1 MTINLR
7 TQLIKSTIAIALI
20 GTLATPFLLAS
31 CNETNKEGEKE
42 KNFTDKII
50 QAYEEMDT
58 YLQNNA
64 VPVAS
69 GDDVDF
75 SSSTKKE
82 AMLKY
87 LDDNFDERLLF
98 NSELLY
104 SWRTLKLLVEI
115 AKNDYTIEDSEIV
128 KIKIYSFDFTH
139 SGDSFILT
147 MDSENTMRDDGY
159 VVRYKQTHS
168 CSRTGLVVTTMD
180 KMADYSANIETL
192 AKVAG
197 GGLSTDIP
205 PINISSHAAVES
217 SSNHERWI
225 N

>member
-1 MTINLR
+1 MNLKA
-7 TQLIKSTIAIALI
+7 QFIKSTIAIALI
-20 GTLATPFLLAS
+20 GTLSTPFLLSS
-31 CNETNKEGEKE
+31 CNETNKD
-42 KNFTDKII
+42 FTDKII
-50 QAYEEMDT
+50 QAYEEIDT
-58 YLQNNA
+58 YLQNYA
-64 VPVAS
+64 VPVAP

-98 NSELLY
+98 NSEILY
-104 SWRTLKLLVEI
+104 FWQKLKLLVEI
-115 AKNDYTIEDSEIV
+115 AKNDYTIEDSGIIIKV
-128 KIKIYSFDFTH
+128 KFYDFDFTH
-139 SGDSFILT
+139 SGDSFIIAI
-147 MDSENTMRDDGY
+147 DSERSAGDGEY
-159 VVRYKQTHS
+159 TAKQKETHS

-180 KMADYSANIETL
+180 KTSEYSETNIKTL

-205 PINISSHAAVES
+205 PINISCRFAEES
-217 SSNHERWI
+217 SSDHKRRI